1 MNSFDNLVR
10 IQIQKCP
17 GDGRTGRWRGKFTS
31 LHTSVARGD
40 SERVAGFTI
49 MGMSL
54 AVLHSQKSM
63 LTILIYSLVGLALV
77 MFLGRDLS
85 RTVRLLLSLITLVL
99 LNGPTLLTLLFHA

>member
-1 MNSFDNLVR
+1 M
-10 IQIQKCP
+10 
-17 GDGRTGRWRGKFTS
+17 
-31 LHTSVARGD
+31 
-40 SERVAGFTI
+40 AGFTI

-77 MFLGRDLS
+77 MFLSRDLS